1 MLESLPW
8 RCGRPD
14 RLINPA
20 TTQVQIQGFVLA
32 HPKIYIIYELLGH
45 VKGPV
50 PLIQSCRI
58 SMTQGNNMIIGKIV
72 SQKPE
77 ISSQTHSNSHL
88 K

>member
-1 MLESLPW
+1 VLESLPW

-58 SMTQGNNMIIGKIV
+58 SMTQGYNRITGR
-72 SQKPE
+72 SPE
-77 ISSQTHSNSHL
+77 DDPILMES
-88 K
+88 